1 MKKRF
6 SKLLRQLSWHAAVVL
21 GLACLSAPMLQGQ
34 TMGQQVSPEAMGGYG
49 STQSNGTNGAGGLY
63 GQSTGYGQPNGQS
76 NGNGNGGQSS
86 SLPTN
91 VPGTAPM
98 NSGGV
103 GLFGT
108 GVDIPQSSPTT
119 QVSDGDLLDIVIF
132 DTPELSGR
140 FRVNLKGD
148 ILLPL
153 AGALHVAGLTISEI
167 TDAVSQRYKDAKL
180 LVAPEVT
187 VFVAEFNRRTIT
199 ITGEVRAPGVY
210 SIAAPRTLTDTLA
223 MAGGLN
229 DSASRT
235 VSIVHSADPKE
246 IIHVT
251 LNVGAQTPES
261 IEEGRMEILP
271 GDSIFVARSGVIYV
285 VGELARPGGYQVEHN
300 NRLTLLEAVA
310 LAGGLTRTAKAS
322 QSRLIRRSAT
332 GREELTVNLQK
343 VLYGGG
349 PDMLLTDGDILFV
362 PTSVIKEYSQQVISG
377 AIGSATTY
385 GIYRLAT
392 PTAN

>member
-1 MKKRF
+1 MKK
-6 SKLLRQLSWHAAVVL
+6 SSNLLYFAR
-21 GLACLSAPMLQGQ
+21 ACLLLGMISMGAVTLHGQ
-34 TMGQQVSPEAMGGYG
+34 TMGQQVSPQPYG
-49 STQSNGTNGAGGLY
+49 ASGATQSGSQNT
-63 GQSTGYGQPNGQS
+63 PNGRLNDQS
-76 NGNGNGGQSS
+76 GGNGVQSS
-86 SLPTN
+86 AAPIN
-91 VPGTAPM
+91 VPGTGPM
-98 NSGGV
+98 SEGRV
-103 GLFGT
+103 GMFGT
-108 GVDIPQSSPTT
+108 GMDIPQTSPNT
-119 QVSDGDLLDIVIF
+119 QIAEGDLLDVVIF

-153 AGALHVAGLTISEI
+153 AGTLHVAGMTLSEI
-167 TDAVSQRYKDAKL
+167 TETVAQRYKDAKI
-180 LVAPEVT
+180 LVDPQVT

-199 ITGEVRAPGVY
+199 ITGEVRSPGVY
-210 SIAAPRTLTDTLA
+210 SITAPRTLTDTLA

-235 VSIVHSADPKE
+235 VSIVHAANPKE

-261 IEEGRMEILP
+261 IEQGRMEILP
-271 GDSIFVARSGVIYV
+271 GDSIFVARSGIIYV
-285 VGELARPGGYQVEHN
+285 VGELNRPGGYQVEHN

-310 LAGGLTRTAKAS
+310 LAGGMTRNAKS
-322 QSRLIRRSAT
+322 SDSRLIRRSPT
-332 GREELTVNLQK
+332 GREELNVNLQK

-362 PTSVIKEYSQQVISG
+362 PTSIRKEYTQQIINA

-385 GIYRLAT
+385 GIYRIS
-392 PTAN
+392 NNQF